1 MGYQMIKKEF
11 LNNLFVLS
19 SMKIEDNTIVNR
31 CIELDHC
38 FLYLNEESRFKHLE
52 INGISVILL
61 GYILD
66 IQDENKKV
74 DEILHGLLKEYH
86 KNKNRFHTYL
96 NMLNGRYILIFS
108 SDDDTVL
115 YTDATSMKPV
125 FYYENWLFSSH
136 EIIIKELLKNE
147 KQIELKTSA
156 YSMKNFLDYTNT
168 DKVYRFNPNLYFSFK
183 KLIFYRFFP
192 REHYRLRDLDTVMKN
207 TEWYIDTQVDWLK
220 NNYKT
225 ISLSLTGGFDSKLSL
240 ALVKPIINRVE
251 TFTYM
256 YRFNENINYDMLNM
270 HKKTYYKDKV
280 IVDNLIYNF
289 NLNHQYF
296 HFDDYK
302 VPTSYLND
310 IKKHVSSHHSYKLS
324 YLTLKE
330 FNRESIHLKST
341 LYELAKLPHKNND
354 VSPEKTIKTI
364 IQWAPKEL
372 RENKELLLE
381 LYSNYYERNL
391 TSQIVELNYNLPLML
406 YWEYRMAN
414 WHGNLT
420 QETDFI
426 WETFVFINSRY
437 ILDQLISLPSK
448 ERKEKSYLTS
458 LIKKYWP
465 ALNYFVP
472 NSFETLEDKRTK

>member
-1 MGYQMIKKEF
+1 
-11 LNNLFVLS
+11 
-19 SMKIEDNTIVNR
+19 
-31 CIELDHC
+31 
-38 FLYLNEESRFKHLE
+38 
-52 INGISVILL
+52 
-61 GYILD
+61 
-66 IQDENKKV
+66 
-74 DEILHGLLKEYH
+74 
-86 KNKNRFHTYL
+86 
-96 NMLNGRYILIFS
+96 
-108 SDDDTVL
+108 
-115 YTDATSMKPV
+115 
-125 FYYENWLFSSH
+125 
-136 EIIIKELLKNE
+136 
-147 KQIELKTSA
+147 
-156 YSMKNFLDYTNT
+156 
-168 DKVYRFNPNLYFSFK
+168 
-183 KLIFYRFFP
+183 
-192 REHYRLRDLDTVMKN
+192 
-207 TEWYIDTQVDWLK
+207 
-220 NNYKT
+220 
-225 ISLSLTGGFDSKLSL
+225 
-240 ALVKPIINRVE
+240 
-251 TFTYM
+251 
-256 YRFNENINYDMLNM
+256 
-270 HKKTYYKDKV
+270 
-280 IVDNLIYNF
+280 
-289 NLNHQYF
+289 
-296 HFDDYK
+296 
-302 VPTSYLND
+302 
-310 IKKHVSSHHSYKLS
+310 YKLS

>member
-1 MGYQMIKKEF
+1 
-11 LNNLFVLS
+11 
-19 SMKIEDNTIVNR
+19 
-31 CIELDHC
+31 
-38 FLYLNEESRFKHLE
+38 
-52 INGISVILL
+52 
-61 GYILD
+61 
-66 IQDENKKV
+66 KV

-296 HFDDYK
+296 YFGEYK

-426 WETFVFINSRY
+426 WET
-437 ILDQLISLPSK
+437 
-448 ERKEKSYLTS
+448 
-458 LIKKYWP
+458 
-465 ALNYFVP
+465 
-472 NSFETLEDKRTK
+472 